1 MGLVDKQNK
10 VNFYDG
16 QVRVGDPDGREVAK
30 FAPRAYVDHIREHIE
45 PWSYIS
51 FPYLAEI
58 GWQGFVDGP
67 DSGVYRVAPLARLN
81 VADGMA
87 TPLAQQA
94 YERMYAVLGGK
105 PVHATLAT
113 HWARLI
119 EALYAAERM
128 VELLEDPEITGQQ
141 IRNLP
146 TETPVEGVG
155 IVEAPR
161 GTLIHH
167 YQTDEQGILT
177 GVSLIVA
184 TNHNA
189 APIAMSV
196 EKAARGLIVGGQV
209 SDGLL
214 NMVEM
219 AFRAYDPC
227 HACATHALG
236 QTPMVVEVRASD
248 GELMTRIVRN

>member
-1 MGLVDKQNK
+1 
-10 VNFYDG
+10 
-16 QVRVGDPDGREVAK
+16 
-30 FAPRAYVDHIREHIE
+30 
-45 PWSYIS
+45 
-51 FPYLAEI
+51 
-58 GWQGFVDGP
+58 
-67 DSGVYRVAPLARLN
+67 VAPLARLN
-81 VADGMA
+81 AAAGMA
-87 TPLAQQA
+87 TPLAQAA
-94 YERMYAVLGGK
+94 YERMYETLGGK

-119 EALYAAERM
+119 EALYSAERM
-128 VELLEDPEITGQQ
+128 RELLEDPEITGDH
-141 IRNLP
+141 IRNVP
-146 TETPVEGVG
+146 TETPQEGVG

-167 YQTDEQGILT
+167 YQSDEKGILT

-196 EKAARGLIVGGQV
+196 EKAAKGLIKGGQV

-227 HACATHALG
+227 LACATHALG
-236 QTPMVVEVRASD
+236 ETPLIVEVRGAD
-248 GELMTRIVRN
+248 GEVVERIVRD

>member
-1 MGLVDKQNK
+1 M
-10 VNFYDG
+10 YD
-16 QVRVGDPDGREVAK
+16 
-30 FAPRAYVDHIREHIE
+30 
-45 PWSYIS
+45 
-51 FPYLAEI
+51 
-58 GWQGFVDGP
+58 
-67 DSGVYRVAPLARLN
+67 
-81 VADGMA
+81 
-87 TPLAQQA
+87 
-94 YERMYAVLGGK
+94 VLGGK

-128 VELLEDPEITGQQ
+128 VELLEDPNITGQH
-141 IRNLP
+141 IRNVP
-146 TETPVEGVG
+146 TENPKEGVG

-167 YQTDEQGILT
+167 YQTDARGILT

-196 EKAARGLIVGGQV
+196 EKAAKGLIKGGEV
-209 SDGLL
+209 SEGLL

-219 AFRAYDPC
+219 AFRPYDPC

-236 QTPMVVEVRASD
+236 KTPMVVELRAVD
-248 GELMTRIVRN
+248 GSLLGRIQRD

>member
-1 MGLVDKQNK
+1 
-10 VNFYDG
+10 
-16 QVRVGDPDGREVAK
+16 
-30 FAPRAYVDHIREHIE
+30 
-45 PWSYIS
+45 
-51 FPYLAEI
+51 
-58 GWQGFVDGP
+58 
-67 DSGVYRVAPLARLN
+67 
-81 VADGMA
+81 MA

-94 YERMYAVLGGK
+94 YDRMYETLGGK

-128 VELLEDPEITGQQ
+128 VELLQDPEITSDH
-141 IRNLP
+141 IRNVP
-146 TETPVEGVG
+146 TERPEEGVG

-167 YQTDEQGILT
+167 YQTDERGLLT

-196 EKAARGLIVGGQV
+196 EKAARGLIHGGEA

-236 QTPMVVEVRASD
+236 ETPMLLEIRAAD
-248 GELMTRIVRN
+248 GTLVKQIVRG

>member
-1 MGLVDKQNK
+1 
-10 VNFYDG
+10 
-16 QVRVGDPDGREVAK
+16 
-30 FAPRAYVDHIREHIE
+30 
-45 PWSYIS
+45 
-51 FPYLAEI
+51 
-58 GWQGFVDGP
+58 
-67 DSGVYRVAPLARLN
+67 
-81 VADGMA
+81 
-87 TPLAQQA
+87 
-94 YERMYAVLGGK
+94 MYAVLGGK

-128 VELLEDPEITGQQ
+128 VELLEEDEIASDH
-141 IRNLP
+141 IRNVP
-146 TETPVEGVG
+146 TAIPEEGVG

-167 YQTDEQGILT
+167 YQTDERGLLT

-196 EKAARGLIVGGQV
+196 EKAAKGLIQGGKV

-227 HACATHALG
+227 HACATHAIG
-236 QTPMVVEVRASD
+236 ETPMVIEVRSRT
-248 GELMTRIVRN
+248 GTLLERIVRD